1 MRHAWVIIGALVV
14 GLAFTAPAAAQT
26 ATQGQAKSLVVLSG
40 DATVPARA
48 TVDTVV
54 AFDGAVVVKGH
65 VTGTVVAF
73 NGPVVIDGS
82 VMGDVVATGGTLRLG
97 ADARVGGSV
106 YADDQVIDP
115 NAEVIGTING
125 LSSFGTVS
133 TALAVVAGVAIWLA
147 VAISVLVLGLLLLWL
162 APGVSDAA
170 VVAAR
175 TAVGPT
181 IGWGVAIVI
190 GLPIL
195 AVVSMA
201 TLVGFPLG
209 FGVLLALVLIFAIGQ
224 TTGVWVFGRML
235 IRTGSRAKAFL
246 AGWAIVSA
254 VALIPFA
261 GGFIWMAS
269 TVFGLGALTVAG
281 YRMRRAAMPPAVV
294 PATPAA
300 A

>member
-147 VAISVLVLGLLLLWL
+147 VAISV
-162 APGVSDAA
+162 
-170 VVAAR
+170 
-175 TAVGPT
+175 
-181 IGWGVAIVI
+181 
-190 GLPIL
+190 
-195 AVVSMA
+195 
-201 TLVGFPLG
+201 
-209 FGVLLALVLIFAIGQ
+209 
-224 TTGVWVFGRML
+224 
-235 IRTGSRAKAFL
+235 
-246 AGWAIVSA
+246 
-254 VALIPFA
+254 
-261 GGFIWMAS
+261 
-269 TVFGLGALTVAG
+269 
-281 YRMRRAAMPPAVV
+281 
-294 PATPAA
+294 
-300 A
+300 